1 MLGLVVAGGVLG
13 VALRELLLLPFS
25 TGQAGADSLVLPAA
39 TMGVNVVGSF
49 ALGIVIGRLGDRH
62 PLARAFIGTG
72 VLGGFTTY
80 SAFAVQTAVLLGVV
94 PWAGDRAR
102 GGLGAARAGR
112 GSARSAPDAVA
123 DGGRRRIDL
132 RRSGGRAVNGWVF
145 VAAALA
151 GGIGAGLRYI
161 VDVLVVG
168 GRPGRLPLGI
178 LVVNITGSFALG
190 VLTGLGAGLV
200 GTDLA
205 WVVGVGLLGG
215 YTTFSTVSA
224 ESVLLM
230 RAGETRRGWMN
241 ALITLGLGVAAGAAG
256 LFVGGLF

>member
-49 ALGIVIGRLGDRH
+49 ALGIVVGRLGDRH
-62 PLARAFIGTG
+62 PLARAFLGTG

-94 PWAGDRAR
+94 PWAGIALA
-102 GGLGAARAGR
+102 GVSVLLGLGAAALGLRLTQRSPAAG
-112 GSARSAPDAVA
+112 GATV
-123 DGGRRRIDL
+123 
-132 RRSGGRAVNGWVF
+132 RRSGGRAVNGWAF

-205 WVVGVGLLGG
+205 WVIGVGLLGG

>member
-1 MLGLVVAGGVLG
+1 M
-13 VALRELLLLPFS
+13 
-25 TGQAGADSLVLPAA
+25 
-39 TMGVNVVGSF
+39 
-49 ALGIVIGRLGDRH
+49 
-62 PLARAFIGTG
+62 
-72 VLGGFTTY
+72 
-80 SAFAVQTAVLLGVV
+80 
-94 PWAGDRAR
+94 
-102 GGLGAARAGR
+102 
-112 GSARSAPDAVA
+112 
-123 DGGRRRIDL
+123 
-132 RRSGGRAVNGWVF
+132 NGWAF

-178 LVVNITGSFALG
+178 LVVNISGSFALG

-205 WVVGVGLLGG
+205 WVLGVGLLGG

-241 ALITLGLGVAAGAAG
+241 ALATLGLGVTAGAAG